1 MSAEKGAAALRFF
14 IRPEDIS
21 QGAVLLS
28 PEDGAHVCRV
38 LRRRVGDSISL
49 CDGQGTDYLGEI
61 AEACPERTLVRIVEA
76 RPSRTEP
83 SAQVTLYAGLS
94 KGERFDFL
102 IQKAVELGASRIAP
116 FTSRYR
122 VVRLE
127 ERDKAK
133 KQARM
138 QKIAL
143 EACKQS
149 LRSRIVEV
157 GPILTFEQAV
167 EEAAGYPCPLFLYE
181 KENKRSLSALLR
193 SGGAGPFAVLS
204 GPEGG
209 FSPEEAAFAVGR
221 GLPSV
226 SIGPRILRCETAP
239 LAALCAIL
247 YETSN
252 FDIGE

>member
-116 FTSRYR
+116 FTSRYC

-157 GPILTFEQAV
+157 L
-167 EEAAGYPCPLFLYE
+167 
-181 KENKRSLSALLR
+181 SL
-193 SGGAGPFAVLS
+193 
-204 GPEGG
+204 
-209 FSPEEAAFAVGR
+209 
-221 GLPSV
+221 
-226 SIGPRILRCETAP
+226 IHI
-239 LAALCAIL
+239 
-247 YETSN
+247 
-252 FDIGE
+252 

>member
-1 MSAEKGAAALRFF
+1 MSAEKGAAVLRFF

-28 PEDGAHVCRV
+28 PEDSAHVCRV
-38 LRRRVGDSISL
+38 LRRRAGDRISL
-49 CDGQGTDYLGEI
+49 CDGQGADYLGEI
-61 AEACPERTLVRIVEA
+61 AEARPERTLVRILESK
-76 RPSRTEP
+76 PSHTEP
-83 SAQVTLYAGLS
+83 SVYVTLYAGLS

-102 IQKAVELGASRIAP
+102 IQKAAELGAARIVP
-116 FTSRYR
+116 FTSRYC

-149 LRSRIVEV
+149 LRSRVVEI
-157 GPILTFEQAV
+157 GPILPFEQAI
-167 EEAAGYPCPLFLYE
+167 EEAAQAACPLFLYE

-193 SGGAGPFAVLS
+193 SGGRGPFAAIS

-209 FSPEEAAFAVGR
+209 FSPEEAAFAASR
-221 GLPSV
+221 RIPSV

>member
-116 FTSRYR
+116 FTSRY
-122 VVRLE
+122 
-127 ERDKAK
+127 
-133 KQARM
+133 
-138 QKIAL
+138 
-143 EACKQS
+143 
-149 LRSRIVEV
+149 
-157 GPILTFEQAV
+157 
-167 EEAAGYPCPLFLYE
+167 
-181 KENKRSLSALLR
+181 
-193 SGGAGPFAVLS
+193 
-204 GPEGG
+204 
-209 FSPEEAAFAVGR
+209 
-221 GLPSV
+221 
-226 SIGPRILRCETAP
+226 
-239 LAALCAIL
+239 
-247 YETSN
+247 
-252 FDIGE
+252 